1 MSRLSRFMHIRC
13 AVLATSVA
21 LVALLALGGCGA
33 TDHPGQAGSAPS
45 AGPAS
50 GCPGADPCPYR
61 SVAIIGTRAEGVL
74 RFPEALALAPEG
86 DVYVADQYSY
96 VVQRFTA
103 HGRFLGQWGSHGTGP
118 GQFGAVSSLA
128 VSSAGEVYL
137 VDAEHDRVEEFNPEG
152 RFVRAWG
159 SPGSGLGQFDFGPG
173 GLGVPPGGAI
183 AVAGSYVFVSDT
195 GNDRVERFTLQGTEP
210 LAWGTHGH
218 GPGQLEDPRGLAA
231 RGRALYVADDGD
243 NRIEEFDVDGRFIR
257 QEGTFGTRPGQFAD
271 PFDVAVGPRGH
282 VYVADDNN
290 HRVVQL
296 TARLHYVNSLELEA
310 AQAESAGL
318 HPNLGGEQVSY
329 PRALVVAPGD
339 AIYVAEAAGNRI
351 FVFGGNGQ
359 LFATWGISGRAYGQ
373 FMLPRDVAVGP
384 TGDALVTDTL
394 GGRIEIFN
402 GPFSD
407 APFSYRGSFR
417 GGGGIVG
424 KHLFKPVALAR
435 ASDGSLWVT
444 DQENNLLRHLGPD
457 GQLLGTLGGGPA
469 GAPGS
474 LRDPGGVAI
483 GRRGDIYA
491 ADTGADHIQRYS
503 AGGVPLGFWGG
514 EGSAPGLFHGP
525 VALAAA
531 RGGDVYVVD
540 RGNDRI
546 EKFTATGHFLG
557 MWGASGQAPG
567 QFRGPEGIAVDELG
581 DVFVSDT
588 GNDRI
593 QEFNAHGRFLRLWG
607 APGAQPGE
615 LSGPAGM
622 SIGCDGAL
630 LVADTDN
637 NRVQRFGGVAHASHC
652 APPPSE

>member
-1 MSRLSRFMHIRC
+1 MLTIRAAPALGMALA
-13 AVLATSVA
+13 AVLALSA
-21 LVALLALGGCGA
+21 CGA
-33 TDHPGQAGSAPS
+33 TGDGAGGVPASRSS
-45 AGPAS
+45 AGLAH

-61 SVAIIGTRAEGVL
+61 SVAIIGQRGESVL
-74 RFPEALALAPEG
+74 RFPEALALAPGG

-103 HGRFLGQWGSHGTGP
+103 HGRFLGQWGSYGTGP

-128 VSSAGEVYL
+128 VSSTGNVYL
-137 VDAEHDRVEEFNPEG
+137 VDAEHDRVEEFDAEG
-152 RFVRAWG
+152 TFVRAWG

-183 AVAGSYVFVSDT
+183 AVAGNYVFVSDT
-195 GNDRVERFTLQGTEP
+195 GNDRVERFTLAGTEP
-210 LAWGTHGH
+210 RAWGRRGR
-218 GPGQLEDPRGLAA
+218 GPGEFENPRGLAA

-243 NRIEEFDVDGRFIR
+243 NRIEEFDIDGRFIR
-257 QEGTFGTRPGQFAD
+257 QAGTFGKAAGQFAN

-296 TARLHYVNSLELEA
+296 SARLHYVNSLELEA

-318 HPNLGGEQVSY
+318 HPNLGTRQVSY

-351 FVFGGNGQ
+351 FVFGGNDQ

-373 FMLPRDVAVGP
+373 FMLPRDVTGGP
-384 TGDALVTDTL
+384 TGDALVADTL

-402 GPFSD
+402 GPFGD
-407 APFSYRGSFR
+407 APFSYRGALR

-435 ASDGSLWVT
+435 AADGSLWVT
-444 DQENNLLRHLGPD
+444 DQENNLVRHLGPN
-457 GQLLGTLGGGPA
+457 GELLGTLGGGPP
-469 GAPGS
+469 GAPGR

-483 GRRGDIYA
+483 GRGGEIYV
-491 ADTGADHIQRYS
+491 ADAGADHVERYS
-503 AGGVPLGFWGG
+503 PSGAPLGFWGG
-514 EGSAPGLFHGP
+514 EGSAPGRFHGP

-531 RGGDVYVVD
+531 RGGDVYVAD

-557 MWGASGQAPG
+557 MWGGRGAAPG
-567 QFRGPEGIAVDELG
+567 QFRGPEGIAIDERG

-593 QEFNAHGRFLRLWG
+593 QQFNAHGHFLRMWG
-607 APGAQPGE
+607 APGALPGE

-622 SIGCDGAL
+622 TVGCDGAL

-637 NRVQRFGGVAHASHC
+637 NRVQRFGGVAHAPHC
-652 APPPSE
+652 APAPSE